1 MTSSYDGTGGRGGT
15 AAGGSNVSR
24 GGAGG
29 TAGSIVANGGRAGTG
44 SSGAAGNATGAMA
57 GIGGTTA
64 SGGISGAGG
73 TAGTAGT
80 GASGATGLGGMSG
93 AGGTTGTGGAAA
105 RGGTSGGSGGGT
117 TASGGISGAGGT
129 AGTAGTGASG
139 ATGLGGMSG
148 AGGTTGTGGA
158 AARGGTS
165 GGSGGG
171 AATGGAMGTNSCPQ
185 GGAVDCSSGGAL
197 KLTPAGQVTSFSAV
211 DWNSVSGLWCD
222 AQGLGGSIFAYP
234 AATDGPTTSAR
245 AVVDTTAQNLR
256 FDLAVLQGSSAGGG
270 LLFDSCVNASTF
282 NAVQFTAAITSG
294 SLPGCDW
301 QVLLL
306 TQDQRPVTAT
316 DPTGGTCT
324 SNCYR
329 LPAFAPATI
338 PTATATTFVAPFSGF
353 SNPSG
358 SAIAAPTQIVGLQ
371 WQVNSAPGACTVEL
385 RIDNIKFVSQ

>member
-1 MTSSYDGTGGRGGT
+1 MPNLCRPCGLLLLLLATACANRGMTSSYDGTGGRGGT

-105 RGGTSGGSGGGT
+105 RGGTSGGSGGG
-117 TASGGISGAGGT
+117 
-129 AGTAGTGASG
+129 
-139 ATGLGGMSG
+139 
-148 AGGTTGTGGA
+148 
-158 AARGGTS
+158 
-165 GGSGGG
+165 

-197 KLTPAGQVTSFSAV
+197 KLTPAGQVASFSAV